1 MDPLTHTLVGANLAS
16 TRLGTTTRFATP
28 ALVAGA
34 NLPDVDAILYFTGHD
49 DLALGFRRG
58 WTHGV
63 LALVVLPFV
72 LTGLLL
78 LIDRMRPDP
87 DQALLL

>member
-16 TRLGTTTRFATP
+16 TRLGEKTRLATA
-28 ALVAGA
+28 ALVIGA
-34 NLPDVDAILYFTGHD
+34 NIPDVDAILYFTNQQ

-63 LALVVLPFV
+63 LALFVLPFV
-72 LTGLLL
+72 LT
-78 LIDRMRPDP
+78 
-87 DQALLL
+87 